1 MIKNIPLKISNRL
14 KYYPLLHDFLR
25 KIYCLFCPGIRHAIQ
40 KTFEDHKTIV
50 VLKIGANDGVMADP
64 LGEFL
69 LTDRRF
75 VGVLVEPIPAY
86 AALLRANYS
95 DTGRFDI
102 VEAAISD
109 EDGSCE
115 LFFIDEDAAKSLGA
129 MVPDWARG
137 LASMSRLHLEKHL
150 PEGLRGAVK
159 SQIVESLSVATLLQ
173 RHNMSLVNMIHIDTE
188 GADYLILN
196 QFDFCKLRPEI
207 VLFEHKHLPRDQK
220 VAALSLMQKQGY
232 RVRELEDDCL
242 CLLAT
247 IKRVIL

>member
-1 MIKNIPLKISNRL
+1 
-14 KYYPLLHDFLR
+14 
-25 KIYCLFCPGIRHAIQ
+25 
-40 KTFEDHKTIV
+40 
-50 VLKIGANDGVMADP
+50 
-64 LGEFL
+64 
-69 LTDRRF
+69 
-75 VGVLVEPIPAY
+75 
-86 AALLRANYS
+86 
-95 DTGRFDI
+95 
-102 VEAAISD
+102 
-109 EDGSCE
+109 
-115 LFFIDEDAAKSLGA
+115 
-129 MVPDWARG
+129 
-137 LASMSRLHLEKHL
+137 MSRLHLEKHL
-150 PEGLRGAVK
+150 PEVLRGAVK

-232 RVRELEDDCL
+232 RVRELDDDCL